1 MRRTNPPIRTDSRLQ
16 GGLYESPAFVLM
28 QAGRLA
34 LEMAAR
40 ALDLYELTVTEFAAL
55 QLVRSFG
62 GICQSAIA
70 ERLGISRAAMSGIA
84 MTLDR
89 RGLIDRRQD
98 MFDPGRRAIY
108 LTPRGQE
115 LLADAS
121 QALAPVDS
129 HFRGCL
135 RGGLPCACPAPA
147 AQPDAHRAG
156 AGLCYTG
163 VTEFRLAG
171 Q

>member
-1 MRRTNPPIRTDSRLQ
+1 
-16 GGLYESPAFVLM
+16 M

-108 LTPRGQE
+108 LTTRGQE

-135 RGGLPCACPAPA
+135 GEEASLALAQLPPRSPTPIEL
-147 AQPDAHRAG
+147 AQGFATR
-156 AGLCYTG
+156 
-163 VTEFRLAG
+163 V
-171 Q
+171 